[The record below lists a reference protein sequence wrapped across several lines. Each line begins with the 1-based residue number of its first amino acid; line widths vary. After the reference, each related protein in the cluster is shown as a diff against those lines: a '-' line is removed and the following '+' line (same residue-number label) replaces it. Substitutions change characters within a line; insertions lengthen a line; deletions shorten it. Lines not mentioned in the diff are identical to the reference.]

1 MKGFSLLIDK
11 KSKQEILQ
19 IDVKELVKNPQKF
32 EDILDVLISE
42 QRMKEKSIPWEKAKR
57 QLKKAGTT

>member
-11 KSKQEILQ
+11 KSKKEILQ

-57 QLKKAGTT
+57 QLKKTGTA

>member
-11 KSKQEILQ
+11 KSKKEILQ

>member
-11 KSKQEILQ
+11 KCKQEILQ